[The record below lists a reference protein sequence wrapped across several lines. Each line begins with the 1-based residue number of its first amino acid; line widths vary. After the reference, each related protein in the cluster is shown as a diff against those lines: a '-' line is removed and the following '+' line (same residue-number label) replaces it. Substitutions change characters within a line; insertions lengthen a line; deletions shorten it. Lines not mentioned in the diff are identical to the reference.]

1 MILLLLPTQ
10 LFPLKLL
17 NLNNITLI
25 YLIEEPYYFINYKYH
40 KLKLIYHR
48 ASMKKYMDDI
58 RNKIK
63 CIYKE
68 FHEITNDFYKE
79 LNKNNTYYFNP
90 IDHKVELK
98 FNKYLSNATKLDS
111 INFLLTPKEIEENKH
126 EFYKNN
132 KYYHDLFYKFQR
144 KRLNILIHNN
154 KPVGNKWS
162 FDAENRL
169 PLPDNITIPKAPIIK
184 KDKYYNKALEY
195 VDKHFSDNYGSTET
209 WSFPI
214 DTKNAT
220 KWLKNFM
227 VKRLNNF
234 GTYEDATLLD
244 DTKTPF
250 LFHSVLSPM
259 MNIGLLPDTLVI
271 KIVCKYYTKHK
282 NKIQLSSFEGF
293 IRQIIGWRNYV
304 YSIYILEPNMYN
316 MNTLKHY
323 NKLDNRYWLATTGI
337 KPIDLLINKIIKYS
351 YAHHIERLM
360 YLSNWFLINQVD
372 PKEVHRIFM
381 EWTIDAYDWVMVPN
395 VMGMGQYADGGKMT
409 TRIYFSSSNYLL
421 RMSDLIKDDWC
432 KVWDAKY
439 YAFIA
444 THYDLLKRNYATAR
458 QVVHWKNKTP
468 KEKQEL
474 LLLANKT
481 K

>member
-1 MILLLLPTQ
+1 
-10 LFPLKLL
+10 
-17 NLNNITLI
+17 
-25 YLIEEPYYFINYKYH
+25 
-40 KLKLIYHR
+40 
-48 ASMKKYMDDI
+48 
-58 RNKIK
+58 
-63 CIYKE
+63 
-68 FHEITNDFYKE
+68 
-79 LNKNNTYYFNP
+79 
-90 IDHKVELK
+90 
-98 FNKYLSNATKLDS
+98 
-111 INFLLTPKEIEENKH
+111 
-126 EFYKNN
+126 
-132 KYYHDLFYKFQR
+132 
-144 KRLNILIHNN
+144 
-154 KPVGNKWS
+154 
-162 FDAENRL
+162 
-169 PLPDNITIPKAPIIK
+169 
-184 KDKYYNKALEY
+184 
-195 VDKHFSDNYGSTET
+195 
-209 WSFPI
+209 
-214 DTKNAT
+214 
-220 KWLKNFM
+220 
-227 VKRLNNF
+227 
-234 GTYEDATLLD
+234 
-244 DTKTPF
+244 
-250 LFHSVLSPM
+250 